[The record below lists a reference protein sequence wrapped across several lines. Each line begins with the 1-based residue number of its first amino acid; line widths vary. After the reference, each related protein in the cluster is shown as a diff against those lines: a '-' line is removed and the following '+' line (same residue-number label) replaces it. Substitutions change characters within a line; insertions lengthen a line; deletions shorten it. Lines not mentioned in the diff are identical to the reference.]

1 MNTPTKRIFYL
12 FEPKFAKNE
21 PQTKVWGSLTCKS
34 QFLRLAESVS
44 CAFAEAGS
52 VPVRAGRSRSRLVV
66 QPFAA
71 AFTPVAAACARAR
84 AVRAGRARSRWSQ
97 PVPHTF
103 APVAAGCA
111 RSRCSRWSRPIAGRR
126 LPARSARRRAGVL
139 LDAGLLLGALDSSHL
154 LLGKPNGTVIFSVVR
169 SGTAVVTQVGTSCFQ
184 RRHVV

>member
-12 FEPKFAKNE
+12 FGPKFAKNE

-44 CAFAEAGS
+44 CAFAEAGC
-52 VPVRAGRSRSRLVV
+52 ALV
-66 QPFAA
+66 
-71 AFTPVAAACARAR
+71 AR
-84 AVRAGRARSRWSQ
+84 
-97 PVPHTF
+97 
-103 APVAAGCA
+103 
-111 RSRCSRWSRPIAGRR
+111 
-126 LPARSARRRAGVL
+126 PARQRAAVL

>member
-71 AFTPVAAACARAR
+71 AFTPVAAACAR
-84 AVRAGRARSRWSQ
+84 
-97 PVPHTF
+97 
-103 APVAAGCA
+103 
-111 RSRCSRWSRPIAGRR
+111 SRCSRWSRTFALVAASSAHVRAGRSRLRALALFALVTADRRPSATSPQRSPAGRR
-126 LPARSARRRAGVL
+126 A
-139 LDAGLLLGALDSSHL
+139 
-154 LLGKPNGTVIFSVVR
+154 T
-169 SGTAVVTQVGTSCFQ
+169 
-184 RRHVV
+184 

>member
-12 FEPKFAKNE
+12 FGTKIVKNE

-44 CAFAEAGS
+44 CAFAEAGCAPAAALQ
-52 VPVRAGRSRSRLVV
+52 PVRR
-66 QPFAA
+66 AA
-71 AFTPVAAACARAR
+71 
-84 AVRAGRARSRWSQ
+84 
-97 PVPHTF
+97 
-103 APVAAGCA
+103 
-111 RSRCSRWSRPIAGRR
+111 
-126 LPARSARRRAGVL
+126 VL